1 MRFGLLAL
9 GGWLVSAVLM
19 VAVSWSAISV
29 VRGAVVPE
37 TVVTSG
43 LPVPDETSGPPA
55 SSAAPSAAPSARPS
69 PTAAAT
75 GRSVS
80 ASGVGGTVV
89 VRCVDGV
96 PRFVSQIPRQGFW
109 VDSEDSPGEVRF
121 SSDDHRTDVK
131 ASCAGTEPRVE
142 VEEEDRD
149 DNSGPGGGD
158 DDNSGPG
165 GGDGD
170 NSGPGG
176 GDGD

>member
-37 TVVTSG
+37 TVVASG
-43 LPVPDETSGPPA
+43 LPVPDETSGPPT
-55 SSAAPSAAPSARPS
+55 SSAAPSARPS
-69 PTAAAT
+69 PTSGPT

-80 ASGVGGTVV
+80 AGGTGGTVV
-89 VRCVDGV
+89 VRCVGGV
-96 PRFVSQIPRQGFW
+96 PRFVSRIPRQGFR

-131 ASCAGTEPRVE
+131 VSCAGTEPRVE
-142 VEEEDRD
+142 VEEEDRGGNSGPGGGD

-158 DDNSGPG
+158 
-165 GGDGD
+165 
-170 NSGPGG
+170 
-176 GDGD
+176 